1 MFTQQHIHLLTKTY
15 FMNIELKL
23 LMNEIKGLLKLNST
37 VRHHSTHLLEFTSL
51 FSVLQHNLYILNHE
65 FSTVLKNE
73 SFDDVVYYFTYKWK
87 TEPVHIW
94 MVDICFHE
102 TSGEIYWSRRHED
115 DAPTCLPHKLSSFS
129 RQPINYSTSK

>member
-73 SFDDVVYYFTYKWK
+73 SFDDVVYYFISEK
-87 TEPVHIW
+87 
-94 MVDICFHE
+94 
-102 TSGEIYWSRRHED
+102 
-115 DAPTCLPHKLSSFS
+115 
-129 RQPINYSTSK
+129 